1 MIALSHDWI
10 DLCNF
15 RVPIPSTFLSLFN
28 TWEIWNCSCFALN
41 AFKRFPHQI
50 PLKDVFLYCLCIN
63 FLLALL
69 FVSQLLWTA
78 TGATIR
84 SDTRHQTRTNRLRIK
99 TYHEHTQ
106 TRNYC
111 LEHTNDGPKHP
122 RHEYFMNGVCLPQ
135 VETGKKWI
143 LKTGAYML
151 KRP

>member
-1 MIALSHDWI
+1 MIELIFVILEYLYPPLSCHCFTHGKYGTAAALHLTLLSA
-10 DLCNF
+10 
-15 RVPIPSTFLSLFN
+15 FL
-28 TWEIWNCSCFALN
+28 I
-41 AFKRFPHQI
+41 K
-50 PLKDVFLYCLCIN
+50 FLWKMCLCIN

-84 SDTRHQTRTNRLRIK
+84 SDTRHQTRTNSLGIK

-106 TRNYC
+106 PRNYC

-122 RHEYFMNGVCLPQ
+122 RHEYFVNGVCLPQ